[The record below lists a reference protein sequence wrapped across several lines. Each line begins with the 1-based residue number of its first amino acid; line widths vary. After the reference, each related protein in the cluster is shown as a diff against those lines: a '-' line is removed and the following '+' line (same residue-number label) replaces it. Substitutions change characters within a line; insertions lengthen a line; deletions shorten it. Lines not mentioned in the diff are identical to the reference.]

1 MKKPWPTKDAMEQIY
16 KMKLWGNNQA
26 EFYSGNGSHDPN
38 IINPYI
44 KAVTSF
50 LTSFK
55 EPITVC
61 DLGCGDFNVGK
72 ELIAHTKKYVAI
84 DIVPDL
90 IRYNKENFK
99 AENLEFHCFD
109 IAKEELPKADCV
121 ILRQVLQHL
130 SNFEIQQIVNKLSNY
145 KYIILTEHLP
155 EGNFEPNKDII
166 SGQGIRLKKQSGVN
180 LLAQPFNLKVKEAK
194 LLLPINLANSKGVII
209 TWQYKMY

>member
-90 IRYNKENFK
+90 T
-99 AENLEFHCFD
+99 
-109 IAKEELPKADCV
+109 
-121 ILRQVLQHL
+121 
-130 SNFEIQQIVNKLSNY
+130 S
-145 KYIILTEHLP
+145 
-155 EGNFEPNKDII
+155 
-166 SGQGIRLKKQSGVN
+166 
-180 LLAQPFNLKVKEAK
+180 
-194 LLLPINLANSKGVII
+194 
-209 TWQYKMY
+209 

>member
-1 MKKPWPTKDAMEQIY
+1 
-16 KMKLWGNNQA
+16 
-26 EFYSGNGSHDPN
+26 
-38 IINPYI
+38 
-44 KAVTSF
+44 
-50 LTSFK
+50 
-55 EPITVC
+55 
-61 DLGCGDFNVGK
+61 
-72 ELIAHTKKYVAI
+72 
-84 DIVPDL
+84 
-90 IRYNKENFK
+90 
-99 AENLEFHCFD
+99 
-109 IAKEELPKADCV
+109 
-121 ILRQVLQHL
+121 VLQHL